1 MRIARCHVL
10 QQSIGCAGDRWGHLA
25 FWRPHLLATG
35 DGQFY
40 TFMRSPATEELEIRQ
55 LPHGVP
61 LNRADFLR
69 DTADSPIPGRVFR
82 TADILVRDEG
92 ENFRLFAAHHYWRS
106 DERCYTVRV
115 STTAGSYSGFLQATA
130 PAAWETLFES
140 KPCLPFDVE
149 GGHFAG
155 HQMGGAL
162 QQLDARTMLLTLGDH
177 DHDGVHLKDRVSQQG
192 KALYGKT
199 LLIDMD
205 TGAASTFTTGHR
217 NQQGLYIDPSG
228 NIWSS
233 EHGPKGGDELNL
245 LVKDKN
251 YGWPIV
257 TYGTNYDASAWPL
270 NPRQGWHDGFEAPV
284 YAWVPS
290 VGLSSITSV
299 RKNLFDR
306 WKGDLLVASLG
317 GMSIWRV
324 RTDRGS
330 VVTTERI
337 EIGDRV
343 RDLIEDEDGRLI
355 LWTEKTHPGP
365 TSGALVVIE
374 PVGEQ
379 EPPGSVHG
387 WCSGSAA
394 RRTAVRPVRGLP
406 YGRRFEPARY
416 RPAPRWHRRTPHR
429 IRRRVQLFARAEEP
443 FRSVDGGNA

>member
-1 MRIARCHVL
+1 MRVRISDC
-10 QQSIGCAGDRWGHLA
+10 
-25 FWRPHLLATG
+25 
-35 DGQFY
+35 
-40 TFMRSPATEELEIRQ
+40 SP
-55 LPHGVP
+55 
-61 LNRADFLR
+61 
-69 DTADSPIPGRVFR
+69 S
-82 TADILVRDEG
+82 
-92 ENFRLFAAHHYWRS
+92 HHYWRS

-115 STTAGSYSGFLQATA
+115 STTAGSYSEFLQATA

-140 KPCLPFDVE
+140 KPCLPFDVK

-162 QQLDARTMLLTLGDH
+162 QQLDARTLLLTLGDH
-177 DHDGVHLKDRVSQQG
+177 DHDGVHLKDRVSQQE
-192 KALYGKT
+192 KASYGKT

-245 LVKDKN
+245 LVKGRN

-270 NPRQGWHDGFEAPV
+270 NPHQGRHDGFEAPV

-365 TSGALVVIE
+365 TSVALVVIE
-374 PVGEQ
+374 PLGEQ
-379 EPPGSVHG
+379 EARGSVMAGATEAQRGELLFDRCVGCHTADGSNRHG
-387 WCSGSAA
+387 IGPHLDGI
-394 RRTAVRPVRGLP
+394 V
-406 YGRRFEPARY
+406 GRRIASADGYSYSHALKSLSGAWTAETLDALLADPQAFAPGTSMQSEGIAEPKD
-416 RPAPRWHRRTPHR
+416 
-429 IRRRVQLFARAEEP
+429 RAALIQYLKT
-443 FRSVDGGNA
+443 R